1 MIENPPKT
9 IGCNGNTRT
18 SRMQSVMNRASHS
31 ILIVDDE
38 IGTRDSL
45 SAILRSEGYVTASVA
60 SAKEAMEKARTR
72 FFDLMLLDI
81 RLPDTDGTQLLSH
94 FQKVAPETI
103 KIVITGYASIENAA
117 QALNIGA
124 DSYLTKPL
132 DPDSLL
138 KTIKDKLQER
148 EQNEKITAKRLA
160 DWVKLRVLKT
170 QSSDFQGFLE
180 KTAKELALFGMTNT
194 QAKIYIG
201 LNALGVA
208 SASEIASL
216 SEVRREEVYRVMPE
230 LEKLGLV
237 TRKLGTPR
245 RFLAIE
251 VKAALE
257 TLIKAK
263 RKAMEEEITNLMRK
277 KVELIAQLKT
287 TTRLR
292 PEEEDSSTEV
302 FSEHMSVLAK
312 LVQMI
317 KKAKRRIMLV
327 SSLDQVGT
335 VLVRKIEKTMKMG
348 KNRVSTQIIIDDSWL
363 SETRLL
369 KLMRSKMADKQIELR
384 HVEVLPFNLLI
395 VDEEE
400 AIWGEFQPRNA
411 GSKTF
416 LTNDQTQI
424 GLVKAAFNNLWM
436 QSQKVDESLDLLVGE
451 NKTSATSEGERG
463 AHI

>member
-1 MIENPPKT
+1 
-9 IGCNGNTRT
+9 
-18 SRMQSVMNRASHS
+18 MNRASPS

-45 SAILRSEGYVTASVA
+45 SAILQSEGYVTASVA

-103 KIVITGYASIENAA
+103 KIVITGYPSIENAA

-124 DSYLTKPL
+124 DAYLTKPL
-132 DPDSLL
+132 DPGSLL

-148 EQNEKITAKRLA
+148 EQNEKITAKRVA

-170 QSSDFQGFLE
+170 QSSDFEGFLE
-180 KTAKELALFGMTNT
+180 KTGKELALFGVTNT

-201 LNALGVA
+201 LSVLGVA

-237 TRKLGTPR
+237 TRKLETPR

-251 VKAALE
+251 VKTALE
-257 TLIKAK
+257 TLINIK
-263 RKAMEEEITNLMRK
+263 RKAMEKEIVNLRQR

-287 TTRLR
+287 TTKSKT
-292 PEEEDSSTEV
+292 EEQSSTEV

-317 KKAKRRIMLV
+317 KKARRRIMLV
-327 SSLDQVGT
+327 SSLDEVGT
-335 VLVRKIEKTMKMG
+335 VLLRKIEKTIEMG
-348 KNRVSTQIIIDDSWL
+348 KNQISTQIIIDNSWL
-363 SETRLL
+363 NETHTL

-384 HVEVLPFNLLI
+384 HVEMLPFNLLI

-411 GSKTF
+411 GSKIF
-416 LTNDQTQI
+416 LTNNQTQI
-424 GLVKAAFNNLWM
+424 GLVKMAFNNLWE
-436 QSQKVDESLDLLVGE
+436 QSQKVDESLDLFVGE

>member
-1 MIENPPKT
+1 
-9 IGCNGNTRT
+9 
-18 SRMQSVMNRASHS
+18 MNRASPS

-38 IGTRDSL
+38 IGTRNSL
-45 SAILRSEGYVTASVA
+45 SAILQSEGYVTASVA
-60 SAKEAMEKARTR
+60 SAKEAMKKARTR
-72 FFDLMLLDI
+72 FFDFMLLDI
-81 RLPDTDGTQLLSH
+81 RLQDTDGTQLLSH
-94 FQKVAPETI
+94 FQKVVPETI
-103 KIVITGYASIENAA
+103 KIVITGYPSIENAT

-170 QSSDFQGFLE
+170 QSSDFQRFLE
-180 KTAKELALFGMTNT
+180 KTAKELAPFGVTNT

-230 LEKLGLV
+230 LEKVGLV
-237 TRKLGTPR
+237 TRKLETPR

-251 VKAALE
+251 AKTALK
-257 TLIKAK
+257 TLINSR
-263 RKAMEEEITNLMRK
+263 RKTMEKEITNLRQK
-277 KVELIAQLKT
+277 KAALIAQLKT
-287 TTRLR
+287 TTRLTT
-292 PEEEDSSTEV
+292 EEEDSSTEV

-312 LVQMI
+312 LVQMT

-327 SSLDQVGT
+327 SSLDHVGT
-335 VLVRKIEKTMKMG
+335 VLVRKIEKTIEMN
-348 KNRVSTQIIIDDSWL
+348 KNQISTQIIIDDSWL
-363 SETRLL
+363 NETQSL
-369 KLMRSKMADKQIELR
+369 KLMRSKTADKQIELR
-384 HVEVLPFNLLI
+384 HVERLPFNLLI

-411 GSKTF
+411 GSKIF
-416 LTNDQTQI
+416 LTNNQTQI
-424 GLVKAAFNNLWM
+424 GLVKMAFNNLWM
-436 QSQKVDESLDLLVGE
+436 QSQKVDENLNLFIGE
-451 NKTSATSEGERG
+451 NKTSAASEGERG

>member
-1 MIENPPKT
+1 
-9 IGCNGNTRT
+9 
-18 SRMQSVMNRASHS
+18 
-31 ILIVDDE
+31 VDDE

-45 SAILRSEGYVTASVA
+45 SAILQSEGYVTASVA

-72 FFDLMLLDI
+72 FFDIMLLDI

-103 KIVITGYASIENAA
+103 KIVITGYPSIENAA

-138 KTIKDKLQER
+138 ETIKDKLRER
-148 EQNEKITAKRLA
+148 EQKEKITAKRLA

-170 QSSDFQGFLE
+170 QSSDFQRFLE
-180 KTAKELALFGMTNT
+180 KTAKELALFGVTNT
-194 QAKIYIG
+194 QARIYIG

-251 VKAALE
+251 AKTVLETLTKIKCKAMEGEIANLRQKKAAL
-257 TLIKAK
+257 I
-263 RKAMEEEITNLMRK
+263 
-277 KVELIAQLKT
+277 VQLKT
-287 TTRLR
+287 AIRLKTEEE
-292 PEEEDSSTEV
+292 EEEDSSTEV

-335 VLVRKIEKTMKMG
+335 VLVRKIEKTMEMNKG
-348 KNRVSTQIIIDDSWL
+348 QISTQIIIGDSWL
-363 SETRLL
+363 NETRSL

-384 HVEVLPFNLLI
+384 HVEMLPFNLLI

-411 GSKTF
+411 GSKIF
-416 LTNDQTQI
+416 LSNDQTQI
-424 GLVKAAFNNLWM
+424 GLVKMAFNNLWM
-436 QSQKVDESLDLLVGE
+436 QSQKVDESLDLFVGE

>member
-1 MIENPPKT
+1 
-9 IGCNGNTRT
+9 
-18 SRMQSVMNRASHS
+18 MNRASHS

-45 SAILRSEGYVTASVA
+45 SAILQSEGYVATSVA

-103 KIVITGYASIENAA
+103 KIVITGYPSIENAT

-132 DPDSLL
+132 DLDSLL

-160 DWVKLRVLKT
+160 DWVKKRVLKT
-170 QSSDFQGFLE
+170 QSSDFQEFLE
-180 KTAKELALFGMTNT
+180 KTTKELALFGVTNT

-201 LNALGVA
+201 LNVLGVA

-230 LEKLGLV
+230 LEKIGLV
-237 TRKLGTPR
+237 TRKLETPR

-251 VKAALE
+251 VKMALE
-257 TLIKAK
+257 TLINIK
-263 RKAMEEEITNLMRK
+263 RKAMEKEITNLRQK
-277 KVELIAQLKT
+277 KVELIAHLKT
-287 TTRLR
+287 TTKSKT
-292 PEEEDSSTEV
+292 EEQNSTEV
-302 FSEHMSVLAK
+302 FSEHMSVMAK

-317 KKAKRRIMLV
+317 KKARRRIMLV
-327 SSLDQVGT
+327 SSFDEVGT
-335 VLVRKIEKTMKMG
+335 VLVRKIEKTIERG
-348 KNRVSTQIIIDDSWL
+348 KNQISTQIIIDDSWL
-363 SETRLL
+363 NETNTL

-384 HVEVLPFNLLI
+384 HVEMLPFNLLI

-411 GSKTF
+411 GSKVF
-416 LTNDQTQI
+416 LTNNKAQI
-424 GLVKAAFNNLWM
+424 GLVKMAFNNLWM
-436 QSQKVDESLDLLVGE
+436 QSQKVDESLNLFVDE
-451 NKTSATSEGERG
+451 NKTSVTSEGERS

>member
-1 MIENPPKT
+1 
-9 IGCNGNTRT
+9 
-18 SRMQSVMNRASHS
+18 
-31 ILIVDDE
+31 VDDE

-60 SAKEAMEKARTR
+60 SAKEAMEKASTR

-124 DSYLTKPL
+124 DSYLMKPL

-170 QSSDFQGFLE
+170 QSSNFQGFLE
-180 KTAKELALFGMTNT
+180 KTAKELALFGVTNT

-257 TLIKAK
+257 TLTKAK
-263 RKAMEEEITNLMRK
+263 REAMEEEITNLMRK

-292 PEEEDSSTEV
+292 PEEDSSTEV
-302 FSEHMSVLAK
+302 FSENMSVLAK

-327 SSLDQVGT
+327 SSLEQVGT
-335 VLVRKIEKTMKMG
+335 VLVRKIEKTIEMN
-348 KNRVSTQIIIDDSWL
+348 KNQISTQIITDNSWL
-363 SETRLL
+363 NETHTL
-369 KLMRSKMADKQIELR
+369 KLMRSKIADKQIELR
-384 HVEVLPFNLLI
+384 HVEMLPFNLLI

-424 GLVKAAFNNLWM
+424 GLVKMAFDNLW
-436 QSQKVDESLDLLVGE
+436 EHALTPHTTG
-451 NKTSATSEGERG
+451 
-463 AHI
+463 

>member
-9 IGCNGNTRT
+9 IDCNGNTRT
-18 SRMQSVMNRASHS
+18 NRMQSVMNRASHS

-45 SAILRSEGYVTASVA
+45 SAILQSEGYVTTSVA

-94 FQKVAPETI
+94 LQKVAPETI
-103 KIVITGYASIENAA
+103 KIVITGYPSIENAA
-117 QALNIGA
+117 QALNIGV

-132 DPDSLL
+132 DLDSLL

-170 QSSDFQGFLE
+170 QSSDFQEFLE
-180 KTAKELALFGMTNT
+180 KTAKELALFGVTNT

-201 LNALGVA
+201 LNVLGVA

-230 LEKLGLV
+230 LEKIGLV
-237 TRKLGTPR
+237 TRKLETPR

-251 VKAALE
+251 VKTTLE
-257 TLIKAK
+257 TLINIK
-263 RKAMEEEITNLMRK
+263 RKAMEKEITNLRQK

-287 TTRLR
+287 ITRLKT
-292 PEEEDSSTEV
+292 EEEDSSTEV
-302 FSEHMSVLAK
+302 FSEHISVLAK

-335 VLVRKIEKTMKMG
+335 VLVRKIEKTIKMG
-348 KNRVSTQIIIDDSWL
+348 KNRISTQIIIDDSWL
-363 SETRLL
+363 NETNTL
-369 KLMRSKMADKQIELR
+369 KLMRSKIADKQIELR
-384 HVEVLPFNLLI
+384 HVEMLPFNLLI

-411 GSKTF
+411 GSKIF
-416 LTNDQTQI
+416 LTNNQTQI
-424 GLVKAAFNNLWM
+424 GLVKMAFNNLWM
-436 QSQKVDESLDLLVGE
+436 QSQKVDENLNLFIGE

>member
-1 MIENPPKT
+1 
-9 IGCNGNTRT
+9 
-18 SRMQSVMNRASHS
+18 MNRASPS

-38 IGTRDSL
+38 IATRNSL
-45 SAILRSEGYVTASVA
+45 SAILQSEGYATTSVA

-81 RLPDTDGTQLLSH
+81 RLPDTDGAQLLSH

-103 KIVITGYASIENAA
+103 KIIITGYPSIENAA

-124 DSYLTKPL
+124 DSYLMKPL
-132 DPDSLL
+132 NPDSLL

-148 EQNEKITAKRLA
+148 EQNEKITAKRLS
-160 DWVKLRVLKT
+160 DWVRLRVLKT
-170 QSSDFQGFLE
+170 QSSDFKGFLE
-180 KTAKELALFGMTNT
+180 KTAKELALFGVTNT

-245 RFLAIE
+245 KFLAIE

-257 TLIKAK
+257 TLTKTK
-263 RKAMEEEITNLMRK
+263 RKAMEKEITRLRQR

-287 TTRLR
+287 TTGLKT
-292 PEEEDSSTEV
+292 EKEDSSIEV
-302 FSEHMSVLAK
+302 FFEHMSVLAK

-327 SSLDQVGT
+327 SSLDGVGT
-335 VLVRKIEKTMKMG
+335 VLVRKIEKTIEMG
-348 KNRVSTQIIIDDSWL
+348 KIQISTQIIVDDSWL
-363 SETRLL
+363 NETRTL
-369 KLMRSKMADKQIELR
+369 KLMRSKITDKQIELR
-384 HVEVLPFNLLI
+384 HVEMLPFNLLI

-411 GSKTF
+411 GSKIF
-416 LTNDQTQI
+416 LTNNQTQI
-424 GLVKAAFNNLWM
+424 GLVKMAFNNLWM
-436 QSQKVDESLDLLVGE
+436 QSQKVDESLNLFVGE
-451 NKTSATSEGERG
+451 NKTSADSEGERG

>member
-1 MIENPPKT
+1 
-9 IGCNGNTRT
+9 
-18 SRMQSVMNRASHS
+18 MNRASHS

-45 SAILRSEGYVTASVA
+45 SAILQSEGYVTTSVA

-94 FQKVAPETI
+94 LQKAAPETI
-103 KIVITGYASIENAA
+103 KIVITGYPSIENAT

-124 DSYLTKPL
+124 DSYFTKPL
-132 DPDSLL
+132 DLDSLL

-160 DWVKLRVLKT
+160 DWAKKRVLKT
-170 QSSDFQGFLE
+170 QSSDFHEFLE
-180 KTAKELALFGMTNT
+180 KTAKELALFGVTNT

-201 LNALGVA
+201 LNVLGVA
-208 SASEIASL
+208 SASEIAFL
-216 SEVRREEVYRVMPE
+216 SEVRREEVYRVMPQ
-230 LEKLGLV
+230 LEKIGLV
-237 TRKLGTPR
+237 TRKLETPR

-251 VKAALE
+251 VKSAFE
-257 TLIKAK
+257 TLISIK
-263 RKAMEEEITNLMRK
+263 RKAMEKEITNLRQK

-287 TTRLR
+287 TTKSKT
-292 PEEEDSSTEV
+292 EEQSSTEV
-302 FSEHMSVLAK
+302 FSEHMSVMAK

-327 SSLDQVGT
+327 SSLDEVGT
-335 VLVRKIEKTMKMG
+335 VLVRKIEKTIEMG
-348 KNRVSTQIIIDDSWL
+348 KNQISTQIIIDDSWL
-363 SETRLL
+363 NETHTL

-384 HVEVLPFNLLI
+384 HVEMLPFNLLI

-400 AIWGEFQPRNA
+400 AIWGEFQPGNA
-411 GSKTF
+411 GSKIF
-416 LTNDQTQI
+416 LTNSKRR
-424 GLVKAAFNNLWM
+424 LVW
-436 QSQKVDESLDLLVGE
+436 
-451 NKTSATSEGERG
+451 
-463 AHI
+463 

>member
-1 MIENPPKT
+1 
-9 IGCNGNTRT
+9 
-18 SRMQSVMNRASHS
+18 MQSVMNRASHS

-45 SAILRSEGYVTASVA
+45 SAILQSEGYVTASVA

-180 KTAKELALFGMTNT
+180 KTAKELALFGVTST

-245 RFLAIE
+245 KFLAIE
-251 VKAALE
+251 LKMALK
-257 TLIKAK
+257 TLIEIK
-263 RKAMEEEITNLMRK
+263 RKAMEKEVTNLMRK

-292 PEEEDSSTEV
+292 PEEDSSTEV
-302 FSEHMSVLAK
+302 FSEHVSALAK

-327 SSLDQVGT
+327 SSLDHVGT
-335 VLVRKIEKTMKMG
+335 VLVRRIEKTMKMG
-348 KNRVSTQIIIDDSWL
+348 KNRVSTQIITDNSWL
-363 SETRLL
+363 NETRLL
-369 KLMRSKMADKQIELR
+369 KLMRSKIADEQIELR
-384 HVEVLPFNLLI
+384 HVEMLPFNLLI
-395 VDEEE
+395 VDDEE

-424 GLVKAAFNNLWM
+424 GLVKMAFDNLWG
-436 QSQKVDESLDLLVGE
+436 QSQKVDESWDLLVGE
-451 NKTSATSEGERG
+451 NKTSATSESQRG

>member
-1 MIENPPKT
+1 
-9 IGCNGNTRT
+9 
-18 SRMQSVMNRASHS
+18 MNRASPS

-45 SAILRSEGYVTASVA
+45 SAILQSKGYVTASVA

-94 FQKVAPETI
+94 FQKAAPETI

-180 KTAKELALFGMTNT
+180 KTAKELALFGVTNT

-251 VKAALE
+251 LKMALK
-257 TLIKAK
+257 TLIETK
-263 RKAMEEEITNLMRK
+263 RKAMEEETANLMRK

-292 PEEEDSSTEV
+292 PEEDSSTEV
-302 FSEHMSVLAK
+302 FSEHVSALAK

-335 VLVRKIEKTMKMG
+335 VLVRKIEKTVEM
-348 KNRVSTQIIIDDSWL
+348 NQNQISTQIITDNSWL
-363 SETRLL
+363 NETRLL
-369 KLMRSKMADKQIELR
+369 KFMRSKMADKQIELR

-424 GLVKAAFNNLWM
+424 GLVKMAFDNLWG

-451 NKTSATSEGERG
+451 NKTSATSESQRG

>member
-1 MIENPPKT
+1 
-9 IGCNGNTRT
+9 
-18 SRMQSVMNRASHS
+18 MNRASPS

-45 SAILRSEGYVTASVA
+45 SAILQSEGYVTASVA
-60 SAKEAMEKARTR
+60 SAEEAMKKARTR
-72 FFDLMLLDI
+72 FFDVMLLDI

-103 KIVITGYASIENAA
+103 KIVITGYPSIENAA

-148 EQNEKITAKRLA
+148 EQKEKITAKRLA

-180 KTAKELALFGMTNT
+180 KTAKELVLFGVTNT
-194 QAKIYIG
+194 QARIYIG

-251 VKAALE
+251 AKTVLE
-257 TLIKAK
+257 TLTKIKC
-263 RKAMEEEITNLMRK
+263 KAMEGEIANLRQK
-277 KVELIAQLKT
+277 KGGLIVQLKT
-287 TTRLR
+287 AIRLKME
-292 PEEEDSSTEV
+292 EEEDSSTEV
-302 FSEHMSVLAK
+302 FFEHMSVLAK

-335 VLVRKIEKTMKMG
+335 VLVRKIEKTMEMNKSQI
-348 KNRVSTQIIIDDSWL
+348 STQIIIDDSWL
-363 SETRLL
+363 NETRTL

-384 HVEVLPFNLLI
+384 HVEKLPFNLLI
-395 VDEEE
+395 VDEEK

-411 GSKTF
+411 GSKVF

-424 GLVKAAFNNLWM
+424 SFVKMAFNNLWT
-436 QSQKVDESLDLLVGE
+436 QSQKVDESSDLFVGE
-451 NKTSATSEGERG
+451 NKPSATSEGERG

>member
-1 MIENPPKT
+1 
-9 IGCNGNTRT
+9 
-18 SRMQSVMNRASHS
+18 MNRASHS

-45 SAILRSEGYVTASVA
+45 SAILQSEGYVTTSVA
-60 SAKEAMEKARTR
+60 CAKEAMEKARTR

-94 FQKVAPETI
+94 LQKVAPETI
-103 KIVITGYASIENAA
+103 KIVITGYPSIENAT

-132 DPDSLL
+132 DLDSLL

-170 QSSDFQGFLE
+170 QSSDFEEFLE
-180 KTAKELALFGMTNT
+180 KTAKELALFGVTNT
-194 QAKIYIG
+194 QARIYIG

-230 LEKLGLV
+230 LEKIGLV
-237 TRKLGTPR
+237 TRKLETPR

-251 VKAALE
+251 VKTALE
-257 TLIKAK
+257 TLINIK
-263 RKAMEEEITNLMRK
+263 RKAMEKEITNLRQK
-277 KVELIAQLKT
+277 KVALIAQLKT
-287 TTRLR
+287 TTKSKR
-292 PEEEDSSTEV
+292 EEQSSTEV
-302 FSEHMSVLAK
+302 FSEHMSVMAK

-317 KKAKRRIMLV
+317 KKARRRIMLV
-327 SSLDQVGT
+327 GSLDGVGT
-335 VLVRKIEKTMKMG
+335 VLVRKMEKTIEMG
-348 KNRVSTQIIIDDSWL
+348 KNQISTQIIIDDSWL
-363 SETRLL
+363 SETNTL

-384 HVEVLPFNLLI
+384 HVEMLPFNLLI

-411 GSKTF
+411 GSKVF
-416 LTNDQTQI
+416 LTNNKAQI
-424 GLVKAAFNNLWM
+424 DLVKMAFNNLWM
-436 QSQKVDESLDLLVGE
+436 QSQKGDESLNLFVGE
-451 NKTSATSEGERG
+451 NKTSATSEGERN

>member
-1 MIENPPKT
+1 
-9 IGCNGNTRT
+9 
-18 SRMQSVMNRASHS
+18 
-31 ILIVDDE
+31 VDDE

-60 SAKEAMEKARTR
+60 SAKEAMEKASTR

-103 KIVITGYASIENAA
+103 KIVITGYPSIENAA

-160 DWVKLRVLKT
+160 DWVKQRALKT
-170 QSSDFQGFLE
+170 QSSDFQEFLE
-180 KTAKELALFGMTNT
+180 KTAKELALFGVTNT

-257 TLIKAK
+257 TLTKAK
-263 RKAMEEEITNLMRK
+263 REAMEEEITNLMRK

-292 PEEEDSSTEV
+292 PEEDSSTEV
-302 FSEHMSVLAK
+302 FSENMSVLAK

-327 SSLDQVGT
+327 SSLEQVGT
-335 VLVRKIEKTMKMG
+335 VLVRKIEKTIEMN
-348 KNRVSTQIIIDDSWL
+348 KNQISTQIITDNSWL
-363 SETRLL
+363 NETHTL
-369 KLMRSKMADKQIELR
+369 KLMRSKIADKQIELR
-384 HVEVLPFNLLI
+384 HVEMLPFNLLI

-424 GLVKAAFNNLWM
+424 GLVKMAFDNLW
-436 QSQKVDESLDLLVGE
+436 EHALTPHTTG
-451 NKTSATSEGERG
+451 
-463 AHI
+463 

>member
-1 MIENPPKT
+1 
-9 IGCNGNTRT
+9 
-18 SRMQSVMNRASHS
+18 MNRASPAV
-31 ILIVDDE
+31 LIVDDE

-45 SAILRSEGYVTASVA
+45 SAILQSEGYVTTSVA
-60 SAKEAMEKARTR
+60 GAEEAMEKARTR
-72 FFDLMLLDI
+72 FFDVVLLDI
-81 RLPDTDGTQLLSH
+81 RLPDTDGTQLLSY

-103 KIVITGYASIENAA
+103 KIVITGYPSIENAT

-132 DPDSLL
+132 DPGSLL
-138 KTIKDKLQER
+138 KTTRDKLQER

-180 KTAKELALFGMTNT
+180 KTAKELALFGVTNT

-208 SASEIASL
+208 SASEISSL
-216 SEVRREEVYRVMPE
+216 SEVRREEVYRVMPK

-237 TRKLGTPR
+237 TRKLETPR

-251 VKAALE
+251 VKTALE
-257 TLIKAK
+257 TLTKTK
-263 RKAMEEEITNLMRK
+263 RKAMEKEITNLRQK

-287 TTRLR
+287 TTRLKT
-292 PEEEDSSTEV
+292 EEEDSSTEV
-302 FSEHMSVLAK
+302 FSEHISVLAK

-335 VLVRKIEKTMKMG
+335 VLGRKIEKTIKMG
-348 KNRVSTQIIIDDSWL
+348 KNQISTQIIIDDSWL
-363 SETRLL
+363 NETHTL
-369 KLMRSKMADKQIELR
+369 KLMWSKIADKQIELR
-384 HVEVLPFNLLI
+384 HVEMLPFNLLI

-411 GSKTF
+411 GSKIF
-416 LTNDQTQI
+416 LTNNQTQI
-424 GLVKAAFNNLWM
+424 SLVKMAFNNLWE
-436 QSQKVDESLDLLVGE
+436 QSQKVDENLNLFIGE

>member
-1 MIENPPKT
+1 
-9 IGCNGNTRT
+9 
-18 SRMQSVMNRASHS
+18 MNRASHS

-45 SAILRSEGYVTASVA
+45 SAILQSEGYVTASVA

-170 QSSDFQGFLE
+170 QSSNFQGFLE
-180 KTAKELALFGMTNT
+180 KTAKELALFGVTNT

-257 TLIKAK
+257 TLTKAK
-263 RKAMEEEITNLMRK
+263 RKAMEKEVTNLMQK

-287 TTRLR
+287 TTGLR

-335 VLVRKIEKTMKMG
+335 VLVRKIEKTIEMN
-348 KNRVSTQIIIDDSWL
+348 KNRVSTQIITDNSWL
-363 SETRLL
+363 SETRTL

-400 AIWGEFQPRNA
+400 AIWGEFQHRNA

-424 GLVKAAFNNLWM
+424 GLVKMAFDNLWG

-451 NKTSATSEGERG
+451 NKASAASESQRG

>member
-1 MIENPPKT
+1 
-9 IGCNGNTRT
+9 
-18 SRMQSVMNRASHS
+18 MNRASPS

-38 IGTRDSL
+38 RGTCDSL
-45 SAILRSEGYVTASVA
+45 SAILQSEGYVTTSVA
-60 SAKEAMEKARTR
+60 SAKEALEKARTR
-72 FFDLMLLDI
+72 FFDVMLLDI
-81 RLPDTDGTQLLSH
+81 RLPDTDGTQLLAH

-103 KIVITGYASIENAA
+103 KIVITGYPSIENAT

-138 KTIKDKLQER
+138 KTIRDKLQER
-148 EQNEKITAKRLA
+148 EKSEKITAERLA

-170 QSSDFQGFLE
+170 QSSDFQRFLE
-180 KTAKELALFGMTNT
+180 KTAKELTLFGVTNT

-201 LNALGVA
+201 LNVLGVA

-230 LEKLGLV
+230 LEQLGLV
-237 TRKLGTPR
+237 TRKLETPR

-251 VKAALE
+251 VKSTLE

-263 RKAMEEEITNLMRK
+263 RKTMEKEITNLRQK
-277 KVELIAQLKT
+277 KVELIAQLKR
-287 TTRLR
+287 TTRLKT
-292 PEEEDSSTEV
+292 EEEGSSTEV
-302 FSEHMSVLAK
+302 FSERISVLAK

-317 KKAKRRIMLV
+317 KKTERRIMLV

-335 VLVRKIEKTMKMG
+335 VLVRKIENTIRMN
-348 KNRVSTQIIIDDSWL
+348 KNQISTQIITDNTWL
-363 SETRLL
+363 NETRIL

-384 HVEVLPFNLLI
+384 YAEMLPFNMLI

-400 AIWGEFQPRNA
+400 AIWGEFQPGNA
-411 GSKTF
+411 GSKIF
-416 LTNDQTQI
+416 LTNNQTQI
-424 GLVKAAFNNLWM
+424 ALVKMAFNNLWM
-436 QSQKVDESLDLLVGE
+436 QSQKVDGSLNLFVGE
-451 NKTSATSEGERG
+451 NETSATSKGERG

>member
-1 MIENPPKT
+1 
-9 IGCNGNTRT
+9 
-18 SRMQSVMNRASHS
+18 
-31 ILIVDDE
+31 
-38 IGTRDSL
+38 
-45 SAILRSEGYVTASVA
+45 
-60 SAKEAMEKARTR
+60 
-72 FFDLMLLDI
+72 
-81 RLPDTDGTQLLSH
+81 H

-148 EQNEKITAKRLA
+148 EQNEKITAKRVA

-180 KTAKELALFGMTNT
+180 KTAKELALFGITNT

-216 SEVRREEVYRVMPE
+216 SGVRREEVYRVMPE

-245 RFLAIE
+245 RFFTIE
-251 VKAALE
+251 LRMALK
-257 TLIKAK
+257 TLIETK
-263 RKAMEEEITNLMRK
+263 RKAMEEEIVNLMRK

-292 PEEEDSSTEV
+292 PEEDSSTEV
-302 FSEHMSVLAK
+302 FSEYMSVLAK
-312 LVQMI
+312 LVQMT

-335 VLVRKIEKTMKMG
+335 VLVRKIEKTIEMN
-348 KNRVSTQIIIDDSWL
+348 KNQISTQIITDNSWL
-363 SETRLL
+363 NETRLL

-424 GLVKAAFNNLWM
+424 GLVKMAFDNLW
-436 QSQKVDESLDLLVGE
+436 EHALTPHTTE
-451 NKTSATSEGERG
+451 
-463 AHI
+463 

>member
-1 MIENPPKT
+1 
-9 IGCNGNTRT
+9 
-18 SRMQSVMNRASHS
+18 MNRASPS
-31 ILIVDDE
+31 ILIVEDE
-38 IGTRDSL
+38 IATRNSL
-45 SAILRSEGYVTASVA
+45 SAILQSEGYATTSVA
-60 SAKEAMEKARTR
+60 SAKEAMEKASTR

-103 KIVITGYASIENAA
+103 KIIITGYPSIENAA

-132 DPDSLL
+132 NPDSLL

-148 EQNEKITAKRLA
+148 EQNEKITAKRLS
-160 DWVKLRVLKT
+160 DWVRLRVLKT

-180 KTAKELALFGMTNT
+180 KTAKELALFGVTNT

-245 RFLAIE
+245 KFLAIE

-257 TLIKAK
+257 TLTKTK
-263 RKAMEEEITNLMRK
+263 RKAMEKEITRLRQR

-287 TTRLR
+287 TTGLKT
-292 PEEEDSSTEV
+292 EKEDSSIEV
-302 FSEHMSVLAK
+302 FFEHMSVLAK

-327 SSLDQVGT
+327 SSLDGVGT
-335 VLVRKIEKTMKMG
+335 VLVRKIEKTIEMG
-348 KNRVSTQIIIDDSWL
+348 KIQISTQIIVDDSWL
-363 SETRLL
+363 NETRTL
-369 KLMRSKMADKQIELR
+369 KLMRSKITDKQIELR
-384 HVEVLPFNLLI
+384 HVEMLPFNLLI

-411 GSKTF
+411 GSKIF
-416 LTNDQTQI
+416 LTNNQTQI
-424 GLVKAAFNNLWM
+424 GLVKMAFNNLWM
-436 QSQKVDESLDLLVGE
+436 QSQKVDESLNLFVGE
-451 NKTSATSEGERG
+451 NKTSADSEGERG

>member
-1 MIENPPKT
+1 
-9 IGCNGNTRT
+9 
-18 SRMQSVMNRASHS
+18 MNRASNS

-45 SAILRSEGYVTASVA
+45 SAVLQSEGYVTASVA

-81 RLPDTDGTQLLSH
+81 RLPDTDGTQLLLH
-94 FQKVAPETI
+94 LKKVAPETI
-103 KIVITGYASIENAA
+103 KIVITGYPSIENAT

-132 DPDSLL
+132 DLDNLL
-138 KTIKDKLQER
+138 KTLKEKLQER

-170 QSSDFQGFLE
+170 QSSDFEDFLE
-180 KTAKELALFGMTNT
+180 KTAKELALFGVTNT
-194 QAKIYIG
+194 QARIYIG
-201 LNALGVA
+201 LNVLGVA

-216 SEVRREEVYRVMPE
+216 SEIRREEVYRAMPE
-230 LEKLGLV
+230 LEKIGLV
-237 TRKLGTPR
+237 TRKLETPR

-251 VKAALE
+251 VKTALE
-257 TLIKAK
+257 TLINIK
-263 RKAMEEEITNLMRK
+263 RKAMEKEIANLRQK
-277 KVELIAQLKT
+277 KVEVIAQLKT
-287 TTRLR
+287 TTKSKT
-292 PEEEDSSTEV
+292 EEQSSTEV
-302 FSEHMSVLAK
+302 FSEHMSVMAK

-317 KKAKRRIMLV
+317 KKARRRIMLV
-327 SSLDQVGT
+327 SSLDGVGT
-335 VLVRKIEKTMKMG
+335 VLVRKIEKTIEMG
-348 KNRVSTQIIIDDSWL
+348 KNQINTQIIIDDSWL
-363 SETRLL
+363 NETNTL

-384 HVEVLPFNLLI
+384 HVEMLPFNLLI

-411 GSKTF
+411 SSKVF
-416 LTNDQTQI
+416 LTNNKAQI
-424 GLVKAAFNNLWM
+424 DLVKMAFNNLWM
-436 QSQKVDESLDLLVGE
+436 QSQKGDESLNLFVGE
-451 NKTSATSEGERG
+451 NKKSATSEGERG

>member
-1 MIENPPKT
+1 
-9 IGCNGNTRT
+9 
-18 SRMQSVMNRASHS
+18 MNRASHS

-45 SAILRSEGYVTASVA
+45 SAILQSEGYVTTSVA

-94 FQKVAPETI
+94 LQKVAPETI
-103 KIVITGYASIENAA
+103 KIVITGYPSIENAT

-132 DPDSLL
+132 DLDSLL
-138 KTIKDKLQER
+138 KTMKDKLQER

-170 QSSDFQGFLE
+170 QSSDFQEFLE
-180 KTAKELALFGMTNT
+180 KTAKELALFGVTNT

-201 LNALGVA
+201 LNVLGVA

-230 LEKLGLV
+230 LEKIGLA
-237 TRKLGTPR
+237 TRKLETPR

-251 VKAALE
+251 VKTALE
-257 TLIKAK
+257 TLINIK
-263 RKAMEEEITNLMRK
+263 RKAMEKEITNLRQK
-277 KVELIAQLKT
+277 KVELIAHLKT
-287 TTRLR
+287 TTKSKT
-292 PEEEDSSTEV
+292 EEQNSTEV
-302 FSEHMSVLAK
+302 FSEHMSVMAK

-317 KKAKRRIMLV
+317 KKARRRIMLV
-327 SSLDQVGT
+327 SSFDEVGT
-335 VLVRKIEKTMKMG
+335 VLVRKMEKTIERG
-348 KNRVSTQIIIDDSWL
+348 KNQISTQIIIDDSWL
-363 SETRLL
+363 NETNTL

-384 HVEVLPFNLLI
+384 HVEMLPFNLLI

-411 GSKTF
+411 GSKVF
-416 LTNDQTQI
+416 LTNNKAQI
-424 GLVKAAFNNLWM
+424 DLVKMAFNNLWM
-436 QSQKVDESLDLLVGE
+436 QSQKGDESLNLFVDE
-451 NKTSATSEGERG
+451 NKTSATSEGEHG

>member
-1 MIENPPKT
+1 
-9 IGCNGNTRT
+9 
-18 SRMQSVMNRASHS
+18 
-31 ILIVDDE
+31 VDDE

-60 SAKEAMEKARTR
+60 SAKEAMEKASTR

-170 QSSDFQGFLE
+170 QSSNFQGFLE
-180 KTAKELALFGMTNT
+180 KTAKELALFGVTNT

-257 TLIKAK
+257 TLTKAK
-263 RKAMEEEITNLMRK
+263 REAMEEEITNLMRK

-292 PEEEDSSTEV
+292 PEEDSSTEV
-302 FSEHMSVLAK
+302 FSENMSVLAK

-327 SSLDQVGT
+327 SSLEQVGT
-335 VLVRKIEKTMKMG
+335 VLVRKIEKTIEMN
-348 KNRVSTQIIIDDSWL
+348 KNQISTQIITDNSWL
-363 SETRLL
+363 NETHTL
-369 KLMRSKMADKQIELR
+369 KLMRSKIADKQIELR
-384 HVEVLPFNLLI
+384 HVEMLPFNLLI

-424 GLVKAAFNNLWM
+424 GLVKMAFDNLW
-436 QSQKVDESLDLLVGE
+436 EHALTPHTTG
-451 NKTSATSEGERG
+451 
-463 AHI
+463 

>member
-1 MIENPPKT
+1 
-9 IGCNGNTRT
+9 
-18 SRMQSVMNRASHS
+18 MNRASPS

-60 SAKEAMEKARTR
+60 SAKEAMEKASTR

-170 QSSDFQGFLE
+170 QSSNFQGFLE
-180 KTAKELALFGMTNT
+180 KTAKELALFGVTNT

-257 TLIKAK
+257 TLTKAK
-263 RKAMEEEITNLMRK
+263 REAMEEEITNLMRK

-292 PEEEDSSTEV
+292 PEEDSSTEV
-302 FSEHMSVLAK
+302 FSENMSVLAK

-327 SSLDQVGT
+327 SSLEQVGT
-335 VLVRKIEKTMKMG
+335 VLVRKIEKTIEMN
-348 KNRVSTQIIIDDSWL
+348 KNQISTQIITDNSWL
-363 SETRLL
+363 NETHTL
-369 KLMRSKMADKQIELR
+369 KLMRSKIADKQIELR
-384 HVEVLPFNLLI
+384 HVEMLPFNLLI

-424 GLVKAAFNNLWM
+424 GLVKMAFDNLW
-436 QSQKVDESLDLLVGE
+436 EHALTPHTTG
-451 NKTSATSEGERG
+451 
-463 AHI
+463 